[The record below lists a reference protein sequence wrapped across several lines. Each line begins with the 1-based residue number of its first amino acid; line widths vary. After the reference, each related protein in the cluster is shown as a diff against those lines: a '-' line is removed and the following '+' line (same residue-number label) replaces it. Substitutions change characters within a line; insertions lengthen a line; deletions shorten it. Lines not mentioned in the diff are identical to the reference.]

1 MRAHFRK
8 IVRLP
13 RQMLWAFVMESV
25 ETKRMLATFARQGRG
40 RLLTS
45 SRGHKPTDEEIQ
57 AAMEQLRDLPRLL
70 PFFVLVIAPV
80 PGVTE
85 GYTLVAIT
93 LEKWL
98 GHKVS
103 LLPSQFRQVFTKHAK
118 PAEPEAAEG
127 DDDVRA

>member
-8 IVRLP
+8 IVHLP

-25 ETKRMLATFARQGRG
+25 ETKRMLLTFVRQGRG
-40 RLLTS
+40 RLMLS
-45 SRGHKPTDEEIQ
+45 NSAKKPSDEEIR
-57 AAMEQLRDLPRLL
+57 AAMEQLRDIPRLL
-70 PFFVLVIAPV
+70 PFFVFVVAPI

-103 LLPSQFRQVFTKHAK
+103 LLPSQFRKVFEKHGK
-118 PAEPEAAEG
+118 PVGEPDGEPQTPEL
-127 DDDVRA
+127 